1 MTKIHTNK
9 AFESELRLLRDRILV
24 IAGRIEKMIESS
36 IKALAENDIELA
48 KKTIDYDRSI
58 DRDEMIID
66 RQCIELLATRQP
78 LAQDL
83 RFVVAVIKMVTY
95 FERLGDLAVKI
106 CHRVVMLKGAK
117 QHHDIQGIMKMAH
130 GVESMLKET
139 LEAFLFRDTKRAL
152 AVIRDDDAIDE
163 IYHSTTRYYIKEMAQ
178 HHDVEGYYHLLSIAK
193 WLERMGDHCTNLAE
207 LIIFMVKGEDIRHK
221 ITENA
226 VRDKTKN
233 VLEKT
238 PLV

>member
-9 AFESELRLLRDRILV
+9 AYESELRLLRDRILV

-36 IKALAENDIELA
+36 VKALAENDIDLA
-48 KKTIDYDRSI
+48 RKTIDYDKSI

-78 LAQDL
+78 LGQDL
-83 RFVVAVIKMVTY
+83 RFVVSVIKMVTY

-106 CHRVVMLKGAK
+106 CHRVVKLKDADHS
-117 QHHDIQGIMKMAH
+117 QDIEGIVKMAH
-130 GVESMLKET
+130 GVQAMLKET
-139 LEAFLFRDTKRAL
+139 LEAFLFRDHKKAL
-152 AVIRDDDAIDE
+152 GVIRDDDAIDE
-163 IYHSTTRYYIKEMAQ
+163 IYHTTTRYYIQEMTSN
-178 HHDVEGYYHLLSIAK
+178 HDVEGYYHLLSIAK

-221 ITENA
+221 NM
-226 VRDKTKN
+226 DKIIGT
-233 VLEKT
+233 
-238 PLV
+238 

>member
-117 QHHDIQGIMKMAH
+117 QEHDLEGIMKMAH
-130 GVESMLKET
+130 GVEAMLKET

-163 IYHSTTRYYIKEMAQ
+163 IYHSTTKYYIKEMAK

-221 ITENA
+221 VTENA
-226 VRDKTKN
+226 ARDKTKN
-233 VLEKT
+233 VLEKA
-238 PLV
+238 P